1 MKIKGEV
8 ALVAEGVSVSGLSAV
23 KELLKVKR
31 KLLWKLYE
39 FEWKNLKEEP
49 NILISIK

>member
-1 MKIKGEV
+1 MKIKGKV
-8 ALVAEGVSVSGLSAV
+8 ALVAGGVPGLGISAV
-23 KELLKVKR
+23 KELLKVRR

-39 FEWKNLKEEP
+39 SEWKNLKEEP